1 MSQLGT
7 ILRSRREEL
16 NLTLVEVSRATTIRL
31 NILEALE
38 KGKFSILPPTYIR
51 SFCKTYWA
59 FLRLPQENF
68 ERIYAEANISAQED
82 DSSFF
87 SNLIPQNPEKE
98 KKDILSIPNPLTL
111 LKAVNISPRLLSNS
125 LTVAFILF
133 VLLVIYFVFVKDFF
147 SDTPI
152 EPNSSSSQNAT
163 ESNQVSE
170 NSNNEEGG
178 LLSNLYSE
186 KAPDSIVLEA
196 TCTEKSYIQ
205 VTADGKKS
213 EQVTC
218 EPGDVKRW
226 SALKDFVISGNIGG
240 FILKRNNVTL
250 PSLAKKGNLLVQA
263 KITLNDITSSSNPY
277 KTADSYSKSNSSST
291 TTKSSNPKAS
301 TGSSSSKSN
310 VKVSNTKSNTT
321 TQSTASKNKTS
332 TPKSNT
338 TISSTKKTNSTKLVG
353 TTKSKTS
360 TSSPIKK
367 SINSASSKSS
377 NSNASSS
384 NKLSTTKNKVAK
396 PTIKTD
402 KSATTKP
409 KQENKKLPSI
419 SPIQI
424 NHTKR

>member
-16 NLTLVEVSRATTIRL
+16 NLTLAEVSRATTIRL

-59 FLRLPQENF
+59 YLRLPQENF
-68 ERIYAEANISAQED
+68 ERIYAEANISNQED
-82 DSSFF
+82 GSSFF
-87 SNLIPQNPEKE
+87 SNLIPQNPEKD
-98 KKDILSIPNPLTL
+98 KKDIPSIPNPLAL
-111 LKAVNISPRLLSNS
+111 IKSVNISPRLLSTS
-125 LTVAFILF
+125 LTIAFIFF

-152 EPNSSSSQNAT
+152 EPNSPSSQNAT
-163 ESNQVSE
+163 ESNQVSD
-170 NSNNEEGG
+170 NSNNGEGG
-178 LLSNLYSE
+178 LLSNIYD

-196 TCTEKSYIQ
+196 TCIEKSYIQ

-226 SALKDFVISGNIGG
+226 AALKDFVISGNIGG
-240 FILKRNNVTL
+240 FILKRNDVTL

-277 KTADSYSKSNSSST
+277 KTADTYSKPNNNSS
-291 TTKSSNPKAS
+291 TTKSSNTKAS
-301 TGSSSSKSN
+301 VSSSSSKAN
-310 VKVSNTKSNTT
+310 VKSANTKSTT
-321 TQSTASKNKTS
+321 SKSSASKSQTSASKTSNTSSSNKKITSNKT
-332 TPKSNT
+332 
-338 TISSTKKTNSTKLVG
+338 VG
-353 TTKSKTS
+353 ATKSKTG
-360 TSSPIKK
+360 TSSTIKK
-367 SINSASSKSS
+367 SISSASSKTSKT
-377 NSNASSS
+377 NASSS
-384 NKLSTTKNKVAK
+384 NKLSTAKKVAK
-396 PTIKTD
+396 PTTKTD
-402 KSATTKP
+402 KSVATKP

>member
-16 NLTLVEVSRATTIRL
+16 NLTLAEVSRATTIRL

-38 KGKFSILPPTYIR
+38 KGKFTILPPTYIR

-59 FLRLPQENF
+59 YLRLPQENF
-68 ERIYAEANISAQED
+68 ERIYAEANISNQED
-82 DSSFF
+82 GSSFF
-87 SNLIPQNPEKE
+87 SNLIPQNPEKD
-98 KKDILSIPNPLTL
+98 KKDIPSIPNPLAL
-111 LKAVNISPRLLSNS
+111 IKSVNISPRLLSTS
-125 LTVAFILF
+125 LTIAFIFF

-152 EPNSSSSQNAT
+152 EPNSPSSQNAT
-163 ESNQVSE
+163 ESNQVSD
-170 NSNNEEGG
+170 NSNNGEGG
-178 LLSNLYSE
+178 LLSNIYD

-196 TCTEKSYIQ
+196 TCIEKSYIQ

-226 SALKDFVISGNIGG
+226 AALKDFVISGNIGG
-240 FILKRNNVTL
+240 FILKRNDVTL

-277 KTADSYSKSNSSST
+277 KTADSYSKSSNSSST
-291 TTKSSNPKAS
+291 TKSSNTKAS
-301 TGSSSSKSN
+301 VSSSSSKSN
-310 VKVSNTKSNTT
+310 VKSANSKSTT
-321 TQSTASKNKTS
+321 SKSTASKSQTSASKTSNTSSSNKKITSNKT
-332 TPKSNT
+332 
-338 TISSTKKTNSTKLVG
+338 VG
-353 TTKSKTS
+353 ATKSKTG
-360 TSSPIKK
+360 TSSTIKK
-367 SINSASSKSS
+367 SISSASSKTSKT
-377 NSNASSS
+377 NASSS
-384 NKLSTTKNKVAK
+384 NKLSTAKKVAK
-396 PTIKTD
+396 PTTKTD
-402 KSATTKP
+402 KSVATKP

>member
-16 NLTLVEVSRATTIRL
+16 NLTLAEVSRATTIRL

-38 KGKFSILPPTYIR
+38 KGKFTILPPTYIR

-59 FLRLPQENF
+59 YLRLPQENF
-68 ERIYAEANISAQED
+68 ERIYAEANISNQED
-82 DSSFF
+82 GSSFF
-87 SNLIPQNPEKE
+87 SNLIPQNPEKD
-98 KKDILSIPNPLTL
+98 KKDIPSIPNPLAL
-111 LKAVNISPRLLSNS
+111 IKSVNISPRLLSTS
-125 LTVAFILF
+125 LTIAFIFF

-152 EPNSSSSQNAT
+152 EPNSPSSQNAT
-163 ESNQVSE
+163 ESNQVSD
-170 NSNNEEGG
+170 NSNNGEGG
-178 LLSNLYSE
+178 LLSNIYDKS
-186 KAPDSIVLEA
+186 PDSIVLEA
-196 TCTEKSYIQ
+196 TCIEKSYIQ

-226 SALKDFVISGNIGG
+226 AALKDFVISGNIGG
-240 FILKRNNVTL
+240 FILKRNDVTL

-277 KTADSYSKSNSSST
+277 KTADTYSKPNNNSS
-291 TTKSSNPKAS
+291 TTKSSNTKAS
-301 TGSSSSKSN
+301 VSSSSSKAN
-310 VKVSNTKSNTT
+310 VKSANTKSTT
-321 TQSTASKNKTS
+321 SKSSASKSQTSASKTSNTSSSNKKITSNKT
-332 TPKSNT
+332 
-338 TISSTKKTNSTKLVG
+338 VG
-353 TTKSKTS
+353 ATKSKTG
-360 TSSPIKK
+360 TSSTIKK
-367 SINSASSKSS
+367 SISSASSKTSKT
-377 NSNASSS
+377 NASSS
-384 NKLSTTKNKVAK
+384 NKLSTAKKVAK
-396 PTIKTD
+396 PTTKTD
-402 KSATTKP
+402 KSVATKP

>member
-16 NLTLVEVSRATTIRL
+16 NLTLAEVSRATTIRL

-38 KGKFSILPPTYIR
+38 KGKFTILPPTYIR

-59 FLRLPQENF
+59 YLRLPQENF
-68 ERIYAEANISAQED
+68 ERIYAEANISNQED
-82 DSSFF
+82 GSSFF
-87 SNLIPQNPEKE
+87 SNLIPQNPEKD
-98 KKDILSIPNPLTL
+98 KKDIPSIPNPLAL
-111 LKAVNISPRLLSNS
+111 IKSVNISPRLLSTS
-125 LTVAFILF
+125 LTIAFIFF

-152 EPNSSSSQNAT
+152 EPNSPSSQNAT
-163 ESNQVSE
+163 ESNQVSD
-170 NSNNEEGG
+170 NSNNGEGG
-178 LLSNLYSE
+178 LLSNIYD

-196 TCTEKSYIQ
+196 TCIEKSYIQ

-226 SALKDFVISGNIGG
+226 AALKDFVISGNIGG
-240 FILKRNNVTL
+240 FILKRNDVTL

-277 KTADSYSKSNSSST
+277 KTADTYSKPNNNSS
-291 TTKSSNPKAS
+291 TTKSSNTKAS
-301 TGSSSSKSN
+301 VSSSSSKSN
-310 VKVSNTKSNTT
+310 VKSANTKSTT
-321 TQSTASKNKTS
+321 SKSTASKSQTSASKPSNTSSSNKKITSNKT
-332 TPKSNT
+332 
-338 TISSTKKTNSTKLVG
+338 VG
-353 TTKSKTS
+353 ATKSKTG
-360 TSSPIKK
+360 TSSTIKK
-367 SINSASSKSS
+367 SISSASSKTSKT
-377 NSNASSS
+377 NASSS
-384 NKLSTTKNKVAK
+384 NKLSTAKKVAK
-396 PTIKTD
+396 PTTKTD
-402 KSATTKP
+402 KSVATKP

>member
-16 NLTLVEVSRATTIRL
+16 NLTLAEVSRATTIRL

-38 KGKFSILPPTYIR
+38 KGKFTILPPTYIR

-59 FLRLPQENF
+59 YLRLPQENF
-68 ERIYAEANISAQED
+68 ERIYAEANISNQED
-82 DSSFF
+82 GSSFF
-87 SNLIPQNPEKE
+87 SNLIPQNPEKD
-98 KKDILSIPNPLTL
+98 KKDIPSIPNPLAL
-111 LKAVNISPRLLSNS
+111 IKSVNISPRLLSTS
-125 LTVAFILF
+125 LTIAFIFF

-152 EPNSSSSQNAT
+152 EPNSPSSQNAT
-163 ESNQVSE
+163 ESNQVSD
-170 NSNNEEGG
+170 NSNNGEGG
-178 LLSNLYSE
+178 LLSNIYD

-196 TCTEKSYIQ
+196 TCIEKSYIQ

-226 SALKDFVISGNIGG
+226 AALKDFVISGNIGG
-240 FILKRNNVTL
+240 FILKRNDVTL

-277 KTADSYSKSNSSST
+277 KTADSYSKSSNSSST
-291 TTKSSNPKAS
+291 TKSSNTKAS
-301 TGSSSSKSN
+301 VSSSSSKSN
-310 VKVSNTKSNTT
+310 VKSANSKSNTSK
-321 TQSTASKNKTS
+321 STASKSQTSASKTSNTSSSNKKITSNKT
-332 TPKSNT
+332 
-338 TISSTKKTNSTKLVG
+338 VG
-353 TTKSKTS
+353 ATKSKTG
-360 TSSPIKK
+360 TSSTIKK
-367 SINSASSKSS
+367 SISSASSKTSKT
-377 NSNASSS
+377 NASSS
-384 NKLSTTKNKVAK
+384 NKLSTAKKVAK
-396 PTIKTD
+396 PTTKTD
-402 KSATTKP
+402 KSVATKP

>member
-16 NLTLVEVSRATTIRL
+16 NLTLAEVSRATTIRL

-38 KGKFSILPPTYIR
+38 KGKFTILPPTYIR

-59 FLRLPQENF
+59 YLRLPQENF
-68 ERIYAEANISAQED
+68 ERIYAEANISNQED
-82 DSSFF
+82 GSSFF
-87 SNLIPQNPEKE
+87 SNLIPQNPEKD
-98 KKDILSIPNPLTL
+98 KKDIPSIPNPLAL
-111 LKAVNISPRLLSNS
+111 IKSVNISPRLLSTS
-125 LTVAFILF
+125 LTIAFIFF

-152 EPNSSSSQNAT
+152 EPNSPSSQNAT
-163 ESNQVSE
+163 ESNQVSD
-170 NSNNEEGG
+170 NSNNGEGG
-178 LLSNLYSE
+178 LLSNIYDKS
-186 KAPDSIVLEA
+186 PDSIVLEA
-196 TCTEKSYIQ
+196 TCIEKSYIQ

-226 SALKDFVISGNIGG
+226 AALKDFVISGNIGG
-240 FILKRNNVTL
+240 FILKRNDVTL

-277 KTADSYSKSNSSST
+277 KTADSYSKSSNSSST
-291 TTKSSNPKAS
+291 TKSSNTKAS
-301 TGSSSSKSN
+301 VSSSSSKSN
-310 VKVSNTKSNTT
+310 VKSANSKSNTSK
-321 TQSTASKNKTS
+321 STASKSQTSASKTSNTSSSNKKITSNKT
-332 TPKSNT
+332 
-338 TISSTKKTNSTKLVG
+338 VG
-353 TTKSKTS
+353 ATKSKTG
-360 TSSPIKK
+360 TSSTIKK
-367 SINSASSKSS
+367 SISSASSKTSKT
-377 NSNASSS
+377 NASSS
-384 NKLSTTKNKVAK
+384 NKLSTAKKVAK
-396 PTIKTD
+396 PTTKTD
-402 KSATTKP
+402 KSVATKP

>member
-16 NLTLVEVSRATTIRL
+16 NLTLAEVSRATSIRL

-38 KGKFSILPPTYIR
+38 RGKFSILPPTYIR

-59 FLRLPQENF
+59 YLRLPQENF
-68 ERIYAEANISAQED
+68 ERMYAEANISSQQDEG
-82 DSSFF
+82 SFF

-98 KKDILSIPNPLTL
+98 KKEIPSIQNPFAL
-111 LKAVNISPRLLSNS
+111 LKLPHISPRLLSS
-125 LTVAFILF
+125 GLTIAFIFF
-133 VLLVIYFVFVKDFF
+133 VLLTIYFVFVKDFF

-152 EPNSSSSQNAT
+152 EPNSSSSQNPT
-163 ESNQVSE
+163 ESSQVSD
-170 NSNNEEGG
+170 NSSNEEGG
-178 LLSNLYSE
+178 LISYLNSD

-196 TCTEKSYIQ
+196 TCIEKSYIQ
-205 VTADGKKS
+205 VTADGQKS

-226 SALKDFVISGNIGG
+226 TALKDFVISGNIGG

-277 KTADSYSKSNSSST
+277 ETSDSYTKPSNNISATKTSNTKSSAGSSST
-291 TTKSSNPKAS
+291 
-301 TGSSSSKSN
+301 KSN
-310 VKVSNTKSNTT
+310 VKSSNSKSNT
-321 TQSTASKNKTS
+321 ASKSTTSKPKTS
-332 TPKSNT
+332 VSKSANSS
-338 TISSTKKTNSTKLVG
+338 ISTKKTTNNKSVG
-353 TTKSKTS
+353 TTKSKTAG
-360 TSSPIKK
+360 SSASKK
-367 SINSASSKSS
+367 SSNSSSGKSSNTKASSSSKSS
-377 NSNASSS
+377 TN
-384 NKLSTTKNKVAK
+384 KNKNTK
-396 PTIKTD
+396 PTTKTD
-402 KSATTKP
+402 KSAGTKT

>member
-16 NLTLVEVSRATTIRL
+16 NLTLAEVSRATTIRL

-38 KGKFSILPPTYIR
+38 KGKFTILPPTYIR

-59 FLRLPQENF
+59 YLRLPQENF
-68 ERIYAEANISAQED
+68 ERIYAEANISNQED
-82 DSSFF
+82 ESSFF
-87 SNLIPQNPEKE
+87 SNLIPQNPEKD

-111 LKAVNISPRLLSNS
+111 IKSVNISPRLLSTS
-125 LTVAFILF
+125 LTIAFICF

-152 EPNSSSSQNAT
+152 EPNSPSSQNAT
-163 ESNQVSE
+163 ESNQVSD
-170 NSNNEEGG
+170 NSNNGGGG
-178 LLSNLYSE
+178 LLSNIYDKS
-186 KAPDSIVLEA
+186 PDSIVLEA
-196 TCTEKSYIQ
+196 TCIEKSYIQ

-240 FILKRNNVTL
+240 FILKRNDVTL

-277 KTADSYSKSNSSST
+277 KTADSYSKTSNSSST
-291 TTKSSNPKAS
+291 TKSSNTKAS
-301 TGSSSSKSN
+301 VSSSSSKSN
-310 VKVSNTKSNTT
+310 VKSSNTKSNTT
-321 TQSTASKNKTS
+321 TKSTASKSQTS
-332 TPKSNT
+332 ASKPSNT
-338 TISSTKKTNSTKLVG
+338 SSSTKKVTSIKTVG
-353 TTKSKTS
+353 ATKSKTG
-360 TSSPIKK
+360 TSSTIKK
-367 SINSASSKSS
+367 SISSASSKTSKT
-377 NSNASSS
+377 NASSS
-384 NKLSTTKNKVAK
+384 NKLSTAKKVAK
-396 PTIKTD
+396 PTTKTD
-402 KSATTKP
+402 KSTGTKP

-419 SPIQI
+419 SPMQI

>member
-16 NLTLVEVSRATTIRL
+16 NLTLAEVSRATTIRL

-38 KGKFSILPPTYIR
+38 KGKFTILPPTYIR

-59 FLRLPQENF
+59 YLRLPQENF
-68 ERIYAEANISAQED
+68 ERIYAEANISNQED
-82 DSSFF
+82 GSSFF
-87 SNLIPQNPEKE
+87 SNLIPQNPEKD
-98 KKDILSIPNPLTL
+98 KKDIPSIPNPLAL
-111 LKAVNISPRLLSNS
+111 IKSVNISPRLLSTS
-125 LTVAFILF
+125 LTIAFIFF

-152 EPNSSSSQNAT
+152 EPNSPSSQNAT
-163 ESNQVSE
+163 ESNQVSD
-170 NSNNEEGG
+170 NSNNGEGG
-178 LLSNLYSE
+178 LLSNIYD

-196 TCTEKSYIQ
+196 TCIEKSYIQ

-226 SALKDFVISGNIGG
+226 AALKDFVISGNIGG
-240 FILKRNNVTL
+240 FILKRNDVTL

-277 KTADSYSKSNSSST
+277 KTADTYSKPNNNSS
-291 TTKSSNPKAS
+291 TTKSSNTKAS
-301 TGSSSSKSN
+301 VSSSSSKSN
-310 VKVSNTKSNTT
+310 VKSANSKSNTSK
-321 TQSTASKNKTS
+321 STASKSQTSASKTSNTSSSNKKITSNKT
-332 TPKSNT
+332 
-338 TISSTKKTNSTKLVG
+338 VG
-353 TTKSKTS
+353 ATKSKTG
-360 TSSPIKK
+360 TSSTIKK
-367 SINSASSKSS
+367 SISSASSKTSKT
-377 NSNASSS
+377 NASSS
-384 NKLSTTKNKVAK
+384 NKLSTAKKVAK
-396 PTIKTD
+396 PTTKTD
-402 KSATTKP
+402 KSVATKP

>member
-16 NLTLVEVSRATTIRL
+16 NLTLAEVSRATTIRL

-38 KGKFSILPPTYIR
+38 KGKFTILPPTYIR

-59 FLRLPQENF
+59 YLRLPQENF
-68 ERIYAEANISAQED
+68 ERIYAEANISNQED
-82 DSSFF
+82 GSSFF
-87 SNLIPQNPEKE
+87 SNLIPQNPEKD
-98 KKDILSIPNPLTL
+98 KKDIPSIPNPLAL
-111 LKAVNISPRLLSNS
+111 IKSVNISPRLLSTS
-125 LTVAFILF
+125 LTIAFIFF

-152 EPNSSSSQNAT
+152 EPNSPSSQNAT
-163 ESNQVSE
+163 ESNQVSD
-170 NSNNEEGG
+170 NSNNGEGG
-178 LLSNLYSE
+178 LLSNIYD

-196 TCTEKSYIQ
+196 TCIEKSYIQ

-226 SALKDFVISGNIGG
+226 AALKDFVISGNIGG
-240 FILKRNNVTL
+240 FILKRNDVTL

-277 KTADSYSKSNSSST
+277 KTADTYSKPNNNSS
-291 TTKSSNPKAS
+291 TTKSSNTKAS
-301 TGSSSSKSN
+301 VSSSSSKAN
-310 VKVSNTKSNTT
+310 VKSANTKSTT
-321 TQSTASKNKTS
+321 SKSSASKSQTSASKTSNTSSSNKKITSNKT
-332 TPKSNT
+332 
-338 TISSTKKTNSTKLVG
+338 VG
-353 TTKSKTS
+353 ATKSKTG
-360 TSSPIKK
+360 TSSTIKK
-367 SINSASSKSS
+367 SISSASSKTSKT
-377 NSNASSS
+377 NASSS
-384 NKLSTTKNKVAK
+384 NKLSTAKKVAK
-396 PTIKTD
+396 PTTKTD
-402 KSATTKP
+402 KSVATKP

>member
-16 NLTLVEVSRATTIRL
+16 NLTLAEVSRATTIRL

-59 FLRLPQENF
+59 YLRLPQENF
-68 ERIYAEANISAQED
+68 ERIYAEANISNQED
-82 DSSFF
+82 GSSFF

-98 KKDILSIPNPLTL
+98 KKDIPSIPNPLTY
-111 LKAVNISPRLLSNS
+111 LKSANISPRLVSTG
-125 LTVAFILF
+125 LTIAFIIF
-133 VLLVIYFVFVKDFF
+133 VILVIYFVFVKDFF
-147 SDTPI
+147 SNTPI

-178 LLSNLYSE
+178 LLSNIYE
-186 KAPDSIVLEA
+186 KSPDSIILEA
-196 TCTEKSYIQ
+196 TCIEKSYIQ

-226 SALKDFVISGNIGG
+226 AALKDFVISGNIGG
-240 FILKRNNVTL
+240 FILKRNDVTL

-277 KTADSYSKSNSSST
+277 KTADTYSKPNNNSS
-291 TTKSSNPKAS
+291 TTKSSNTKAS
-301 TGSSSSKSN
+301 VSSSSSKSN
-310 VKVSNTKSNTT
+310 VKSANSKSNTSK
-321 TQSTASKNKTS
+321 STASKSQTSASKTSNTSSSNKKITSNKT
-332 TPKSNT
+332 
-338 TISSTKKTNSTKLVG
+338 VG
-353 TTKSKTS
+353 ATKSKTG
-360 TSSPIKK
+360 TSSTIKK
-367 SINSASSKSS
+367 SISSASSKTSKT
-377 NSNASSS
+377 NASSS
-384 NKLSTTKNKVAK
+384 NKLSTAKKVAK
-396 PTIKTD
+396 PTTKTD
-402 KSATTKP
+402 KSVATKP

>member
-16 NLTLVEVSRATTIRL
+16 NLTLAEVSRATTIRL

-38 KGKFSILPPTYIR
+38 KGKFTILPPTYIR

-59 FLRLPQENF
+59 YLRLPQENF
-68 ERIYAEANISAQED
+68 ERIYAEANISNQED
-82 DSSFF
+82 GSSFF
-87 SNLIPQNPEKE
+87 SNLIPQNPEKD
-98 KKDILSIPNPLTL
+98 KKDIPSIPNPLAL
-111 LKAVNISPRLLSNS
+111 IKSVNISPRLLSTS
-125 LTVAFILF
+125 LTIAFIFF

-152 EPNSSSSQNAT
+152 EPNSPSSQNAT
-163 ESNQVSE
+163 ESTQVSD
-170 NSNNEEGG
+170 NSNNGEGG
-178 LLSNLYSE
+178 LLSNIYD

-196 TCTEKSYIQ
+196 TCIEKSYIQ

-226 SALKDFVISGNIGG
+226 AALKDFVISGNIGG
-240 FILKRNNVTL
+240 FILKRNDVTL

-277 KTADSYSKSNSSST
+277 KTADTYSKPNNNSS
-291 TTKSSNPKAS
+291 TTKSSNTKAS
-301 TGSSSSKSN
+301 VSSSSSKAN
-310 VKVSNTKSNTT
+310 VKSANTKSTT
-321 TQSTASKNKTS
+321 SKSSASKSQTSASKTSNTSSSNKKITSNKT
-332 TPKSNT
+332 
-338 TISSTKKTNSTKLVG
+338 VG
-353 TTKSKTS
+353 ATKSKTG
-360 TSSPIKK
+360 TSSTIKK
-367 SINSASSKSS
+367 SISSASSKTSKT
-377 NSNASSS
+377 NASSS
-384 NKLSTTKNKVAK
+384 NKLSTAKKVAK
-396 PTIKTD
+396 PTTKTD
-402 KSATTKP
+402 KSVATKP

>member
-16 NLTLVEVSRATTIRL
+16 NLTLAEVSRATTIRL

-59 FLRLPQENF
+59 YLRLPQENF
-68 ERIYAEANISAQED
+68 ERIYAEANISNQED
-82 DSSFF
+82 GSSFF
-87 SNLIPQNPEKE
+87 SNLIPQNPEKD
-98 KKDILSIPNPLTL
+98 KKDIPSIPNPLAL
-111 LKAVNISPRLLSNS
+111 IKSVNISPRLLSTS
-125 LTVAFILF
+125 LTIAFIFF

-152 EPNSSSSQNAT
+152 EPNSPSSQNAT

-178 LLSNLYSE
+178 LLSNIYD

-196 TCTEKSYIQ
+196 TCIENSYIQ

-226 SALKDFVISGNIGG
+226 AALKDFVISGNIGG
-240 FILKRNNVTL
+240 FILKRNDVTL

-277 KTADSYSKSNSSST
+277 KTADTYSKPNNNSS
-291 TTKSSNPKAS
+291 TTKSSNTKAS
-301 TGSSSSKSN
+301 VSSSSSKSN
-310 VKVSNTKSNTT
+310 VKSANSKSNTSK
-321 TQSTASKNKTS
+321 STASKSQTSASKTSNTSSSNKKITSNKT
-332 TPKSNT
+332 
-338 TISSTKKTNSTKLVG
+338 VG
-353 TTKSKTS
+353 ATKSKTG
-360 TSSPIKK
+360 TSSTIKK
-367 SINSASSKSS
+367 SISSASSKTSKT
-377 NSNASSS
+377 NASSS
-384 NKLSTTKNKVAK
+384 NKLSTAKKVAK
-396 PTIKTD
+396 PTTKTD
-402 KSATTKP
+402 KSVATKP